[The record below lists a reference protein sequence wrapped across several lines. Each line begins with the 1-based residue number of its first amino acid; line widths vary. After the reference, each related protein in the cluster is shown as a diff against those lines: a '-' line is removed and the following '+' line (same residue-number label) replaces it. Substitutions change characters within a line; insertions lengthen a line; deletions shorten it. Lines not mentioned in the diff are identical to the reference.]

1 MHVRGLAW
9 AGVFER
15 GAEGRDRC
23 SVSGILGSR
32 RSLATLVRA
41 ASRRSLL
48 TLSECGEEASG
59 SIGDLVHVRGLA
71 WAGVFERGAEGRD
84 RCPVSGILGS
94 RVSNDF
100 GLGKCDF

>member
-1 MHVRGLAW
+1 MTWCTFVAW
-9 AGVFER
+9 LGPASLSEVPKDAIAVLFLVFW
-15 GAEGRDRC
+15 G
-23 SVSGILGSR
+23 
-32 RSLATLVRA
+32 
-41 ASRRSLL
+41 RSLL
-48 TLSECGEEASG
+48 TLSGCGEEASG

-71 WAGVFERGAEGRD
+71 WTGVFERGAEGRD